1 MSFLSIATPFIRIGI
16 PVFPLWPGTKVPP
29 ANFHFLEEATTD
41 PKKIAAWN
49 AQNPDCN
56 VALLANEEFCF
67 LEFDIPRGLTKAAM
81 EMGQIAPITRTQ
93 KSGRGYGHYIF
104 RHTERSR
111 AVGNRSA
118 NLPDGGEWF
127 SFRADRRYLV
137 GAGSVHPNGSLYQ
150 TVMDIEP
157 ISIPN
162 WLCDFIEKHSTPSN
176 PPMCDE
182 AVEVSDDFDFDDLMD
197 FYGISG
203 AWDDDWYIVDE
214 CSVAGYRHSHSI
226 RTGFFYDGNSLGW
239 HCFAQECPGSAM
251 TIGQVIRYLNEKK
264 GTPYLGIIWNHE
276 DDLTNSKW
284 EVESLDDVDRQPP
297 APEPAPASAPMA
309 NAEGRKDD
317 YTDGLEDLLKEQ
329 KLNGEVAWE
338 EEDFQP
344 APASVAVTDPENRE
358 GLDFPGRC
366 AMYGRLGRIAE
377 RHERLQLGWLYPSL
391 LVVASSLDI
400 EDADHHV
407 RANEYG
413 AMLGPVHCGKNI
425 HMDAALRSI
434 QLPKKEEVVLE
445 DAPGSHSGLMNQL
458 SEDEP
463 VHRLLF
469 LDELINVFNACAIQ
483 GSNLPSML
491 CTLWDKDKTGGS
503 VKKGRQIVYGKLS
516 ILGGLAINDISDFS
530 RVFGSHSV
538 KGLYDRFIFGYS
550 TSHIRYRPSL
560 TVAEHFDLKLVHF
573 PDWVWEVKD
582 QWIGDDLSRG
592 RLSQHALR
600 IALITAA
607 CNGDPE
613 ITAPCLE
620 AAFRF
625 CEWQQR
631 LRQVFKPG
639 LAETKDAQAFEAV
652 WTALKEQFKRQKNS
666 GQAHPKAELLTLDMD
681 REERWKLINFTDV
694 MNSRSYYRTYATMI
708 GRVRKTLVEEGF
720 LREVRENEDD
730 GKGGVKKSK
739 SKTPFIILLKEVK

>member
-1 MSFLSIATPFIRIGI
+1 MRKDM
-16 PVFPLWPGTKVPP
+16 V
-29 ANFHFLEEATTD
+29 
-41 PKKIAAWN
+41 
-49 AQNPDCN
+49 
-56 VALLANEEFCF
+56 
-67 LEFDIPRGLTKAAM
+67 
-81 EMGQIAPITRTQ
+81 
-93 KSGRGYGHYIF
+93 
-104 RHTERSR
+104 
-111 AVGNRSA
+111 
-118 NLPDGGEWF
+118 WF
-127 SFRADRRYLV
+127 SFRADRKYLV
-137 GAGSVHPNGSLYQ
+137 GAGSIHPNGARYETFRDVQ
-150 TVMDIEP
+150 P
-157 ISIPN
+157 IPIPD

-176 PPMCDE
+176 PPTWDA
-182 AVEVSDDFDFDDLMD
+182 AVAVANDFDFDDMMD

-203 AWDDDWYIVDE
+203 WWDDDWFVADE
-214 CSVAGYRHSHSI
+214 CPVAGYRHSHSI

-264 GTPYLGIIWNHE
+264 GAPYQGIIWEHE
-276 DDLTNSKW
+276 NDLTDPRW
-284 EVESLDDVDRQPP
+284 EVESLDDVDLEPR
-297 APEPAPASAPMA
+297 APEPAPVPTPSTPVVQPL
-309 NAEGRKDD
+309 RD
-317 YTDGLEDLLKEQ
+317 YTDGLGELLIEQ
-329 KLNGEVAWE
+329 KLNGEIAWE
-338 EEDFQP
+338 SDDFQP
-344 APASVAVTDPENRE
+344 TPASIAVTDPEKHE
-358 GLDFPGRC
+358 GLEFPGRC
-366 AMYGRLGRIAE
+366 AMYGRLATIAE

-391 LVVASSLDI
+391 LIVASSLDI

-413 AMLGPVHCGKNI
+413 ALLGPVHCGKNI
-425 HMDAALRSI
+425 HMDTALGSI

-458 SEDEP
+458 SEEEALP
-463 VHRLLF
+463 RLLF

-538 KGLYDRFIFGYS
+538 KGLHDRFIFGYS
-550 TSHIRYRPSL
+550 TSHVRYRPSL
-560 TVAEHFDLKLVHF
+560 TVAEHFDLKPVHF
-573 PDWVWEVKD
+573 PDWVWEAKD

-607 CNGDPE
+607 CNGDAE
-613 ITAPCLE
+613 ISAPCLE

-652 WTALKEQFKRQKNS
+652 WTALKEQFKRQKKS
-666 GQAHPKAELLTLDMD
+666 GQVHPKVELLTLDMNQ
-681 REERWKLINFTDV
+681 EERWKLIHFTDV
-694 MNSRSYYRTYATMI
+694 MNSKSYYRTYSSII

-720 LREVRENEDD
+720 IREVREDEDD

-739 SKTPFIILLKEVK
+739 TKTPFIILLKEVK

>member
-1 MSFLSIATPFIRIGI
+1 MSFLSIATPFIRLGI

-93 KSGRGYGHYIF
+93 KSGRGFGHYIF

-111 AVGNRSA
+111 ALGNRSA

-127 SFRADRRYLV
+127 SFRADRKYLV
-137 GAGSVHPNGSLYQ
+137 GAGSRHPNGSLYQ
-150 TVMDIEP
+150 TVRDIEP
-157 ISIPN
+157 IPIPD
-162 WLCDFIEKHSTPSN
+162 WLCDFIEKHSAPSN

-264 GTPYLGIIWNHE
+264 GTPYLGIIWEHE
-276 DDLTNSKW
+276 NDLTDSKW

-309 NAEGRKDD
+309 NAKGRKDD
-317 YTDGLEDLLKEQ
+317 YTDGLEELLKGQ
-329 KLNGEVAWE
+329 KLNGELNWE
-338 EEDFQP
+338 PEDFQP
-344 APASVAVTDPENRE
+344 APASVAVTDPENHE
-358 GLDFPGRC
+358 GLEFPGRC
-366 AMYGRLGRIAE
+366 AMYGRLGTIAE

-391 LVVASSLDI
+391 LIVASSLEI

-413 AMLGPVHCGKNI
+413 AHARACSLREEHSYGCGS
-425 HMDAALRSI
+425 ASI
-434 QLPKKEEVVLE
+434 QLPNKEEVVLE

-458 SEDEP
+458 SEEEP
-463 VHRLLF
+463 VRRLLF
-469 LDELINVFNACAIQ
+469 LDELINLFNACAIQ
-483 GSNLPSML
+483 GSRLPGML
-491 CTLWDKDKTGGS
+491 CTSGTRTRQGGAS
-503 VKKGRQIVYGKLS
+503 RRGAMSSTASSAFSEAWLSTTIPTSPGFSELIASKGYMTASSLATPLHMYG
-516 ILGGLAINDISDFS
+516 
-530 RVFGSHSV
+530 
-538 KGLYDRFIFGYS
+538 
-550 TSHIRYRPSL
+550 
-560 TVAEHFDLKLVHF
+560 
-573 PDWVWEVKD
+573 
-582 QWIGDDLSRG
+582 
-592 RLSQHALR
+592 
-600 IALITAA
+600 
-607 CNGDPE
+607 
-613 ITAPCLE
+613 TAPCALLQRNSKSSQFIFLIGFGMPKTSGS
-620 AAFRF
+620 ATISLAGAFPNMLF
-625 CEWQQR
+625 VLLLSR
-631 LRQVFKPG
+631 LRATG
-639 LAETKDAQAFEAV
+639 I
-652 WTALKEQFKRQKNS
+652 RS
-666 GQAHPKAELLTLDMD
+666 
-681 REERWKLINFTDV
+681 
-694 MNSRSYYRTYATMI
+694 SRCRA
-708 GRVRKTLVEEGF
+708 
-720 LREVRENEDD
+720 
-730 GKGGVKKSK
+730 
-739 SKTPFIILLKEVK
+739 